1 MLLMKVTSG
10 KVKEGKIMKT
20 LRTLFVAAVT
30 AAALVSCSKEVNT
43 DDQSSNKKDFS
54 FKFFANVENVGTRAT
69 LTPNANETSFAA
81 AWEDED
87 SMDLSAFS
95 IDAEFD
101 ESGYAVWSEQD
112 QAFNAVFG
120 GIDVPTGE
128 YEWLYYGYY
137 PAKESIPFGSP
148 REQQGNAYNSLYDVM
163 YGETD
168 AITAEFG
175 KDANGDPLVIPMSR
189 LPGIAYFHITGGP
202 EEDVISATLSAEGI
216 AAEVV
221 NIEYVESVPAV
232 TVSDE
237 TPRYDE
243 ITINFAQGTAP
254 QATDLQLW
262 FNVLP
267 GQYQNLKLTIVTE
280 NHIAVLAP
288 TATFN
293 YVAGKLNKAVLNQ
306 LNWQSFEKA
315 PKGTVLLSETFED
328 FVADATPTAPGNNS
342 VVYGN
347 ATVSYSCVKGGTDT
361 KIYDENIAGGTSP
374 ELLVS
379 KTNGEFAISGIPTGY
394 HTSLTVTWNSNNT
407 NIKLNYADE
416 TTTGTLVPGTT
427 KQYMAL
433 VTVPAGTASVNLGF
447 KNTTNSNGRLDNI
460 QITAGVSNAPAG
472 LSYTV
477 TEFEAVLGDD
487 FEEPVLTNQ
496 HSLTVTYASSDTDV
510 AEVDAA
516 TGAVTIKALGEATI
530 TASSEAT
537 DDYEAGEA
545 SYTITVVAATL
556 SLSEG
561 TTPAKASCAADA
573 TVTFTVTSNIAWTAA
588 VDTDGDVNN
597 IVKSVTAEDDVVTVT
612 FNKNTDAV
620 EKTAVI
626 AVTPTNN
633 VHSDLKKYITVTQ
646 EKFENTDVLT
656 ADLIGVSSYSNWSGV
671 SVVSDAVYAGNSTK
685 NGSGDIQMRAQ
696 DPSGIVSTTS
706 GGYIRK
712 VKITWGTGNASQ
724 GRTLNVYASNKA
736 YVSAADLYAAG
747 VQPVASFTSN
757 DQNGVVEYT
766 FTSDYEYVGVRS
778 SSGALYLADVAFT
791 WEKVDPNAP
800 RFGAEIV
807 GDANFAA
814 DVTTGTVQVTG
825 NVAWTATATN
835 GATLSPASGTG
846 EATIAVTMPE
856 NTDIQNSKSYVVTV
870 STTAQVT
877 PNSYELTFTQDPA
890 PDPNQRDGSLE
901 RPYNATDVL
910 GLTTLP
916 TDKVYVAGTISE
928 LGEFSDSYHN
938 YTYTITD
945 GTSSALVYRGKYL
958 GDDNFTSA
966 DQLKVGDE
974 VIVYGNI
981 NQYQNANQ
989 LGQGNY
995 LYSLNGVT
1003 TLPTITKTD
1012 ISNVPADGVS
1022 GASTTVTFA
1031 NNDGWTASVTP
1042 DGTVV
1047 TAASISGN
1055 TITYTVAANS
1065 AGARSGSITV
1075 SLSRTGF
1082 TPVTSTISVDQL
1094 AGVNGGSYTITFK
1107 KNTGDGSS
1115 VTTSTACS
1123 AIVSEGA
1130 SYLSGNVVTASNVYY
1145 NGSDGLKLG
1154 KSGGSGKIKMN
1165 LASAVTPTSIV
1176 VSAKRYNASKAVTLK
1191 VNGSNT
1197 QNVTGSSFADFTY
1210 TITSEITYLEIE
1222 SSQYCWVESITV
1234 NY

>member
-1 MLLMKVTSG
+1 
-10 KVKEGKIMKT
+10 MKT

-87 SMDLSAFS
+87 SMDLSASS

-189 LPGIAYFHITGGP
+189 LTGIAYFHITGGP

-221 NIEYVESVPAV
+221 NIECVESVPAV
-232 TVSDE
+232 TVSNE

-315 PKGTVLLSETFED
+315 PKGTVLLSETFD
-328 FVADATPTAPGNNS
+328 GFVADDEPEVPGSGAT
-342 VVYGN
+342 VYGN
-347 ATVSYSCVKGGTDT
+347 ANVTYSCTEGT
-361 KIYDENIAGGTSP
+361 KIYTTQISAGGSSP
-374 ELLVS
+374 ELLV
-379 KTNGEFAISGIPTGY
+379 KGGGEFAITGVPTGY
-394 HTSLTVTWNSNNT
+394 NTTLTVYWNSNNT
-407 NIKLNYADE
+407 NIKLNYAGE

-427 KQYMAL
+427 KHYMAL

-447 KNTTNSNGRLDNI
+447 KNTTTNNGRLDNI

-477 TEFEAVLGDD
+477 TEFEAVLGDA
-487 FEEPVLTNQ
+487 FEAPELKNPNTLP
-496 HSLTVTYASSDTDV
+496 VTYASSDADV

-537 DDYEAGEA
+537 DDFEAGEA
-545 SYTITVVAATL
+545 SYVITVVPATL
-556 SLSEG
+556 TLSEG
-561 TTPAKASCAADA
+561 TTPAKATCAEDA

-588 VDTDGDVNN
+588 VDTDGDVND

-612 FNKNTDAV
+612 FNRNEDIV
-620 EKTAVI
+620 DKTAVI

-633 VHSDLKKYITVTQ
+633 VHSALKKTITVTQ
-646 EKFENTDVLT
+646 EAFKNTDVLT
-656 ADLIGVSSYSNWSGV
+656 YEWTGVSGSGYKNWSGKEGT
-671 SVVSDAVYAGNSTK
+671 VSDAVYAGNSNAAT
-685 NGSGDIQMRAQ
+685 NINYIQLRNTS
-696 DPSGIVSTTS
+696 PSGIVSTTS
-706 GGYIRK
+706 GGVVRK
-712 VKITWGTGNASQ
+712 VEIVWANNTTAGRTITVYGSNDAYTGPSDLYNSSKCGKALGTIVMGTSTVLEINDDYAYVGLLANGALYADEIDITWGTA
-724 GRTLNVYASNKA
+724 
-736 YVSAADLYAAG
+736 
-747 VQPVASFTSN
+747 
-757 DQNGVVEYT
+757 
-766 FTSDYEYVGVRS
+766 
-778 SSGALYLADVAFT
+778 
-791 WEKVDPNAP
+791 DPNRP
-800 RFGAEIV
+800 RFDAEIV
-807 GDANFAA
+807 GDADIEA

-846 EATIAVTMPE
+846 EATITVTMPE
-856 NTDIQNSKSYVVTV
+856 NESYTESASYVVTV
-870 STTAQVT
+870 STEAEVSQK
-877 PNSYELTFTQDPA
+877 SFALTFTQAPA
-890 PDPNQRDGSLE
+890 VDPNQNDGSLE
-901 RPYNATDVL
+901 KPYTVAEALAILAGYSSGQLSSDWY
-910 GLTTLP
+910 
-916 TDKVYVAGTISE
+916 YVSGTISRV
-928 LGEFSDSYHN
+928 DSYSSK
-938 YTYTITD
+938 YSSITYFISDD
-945 GTSSALVYRGKYL
+945 GTQNNELEVYSGKNIGNTDFSSI
-958 GDDNFTSA
+958 DDLS
-966 DQLKVGDE
+966 VGDE
-974 VIVYGNI
+974 VIVYGQFKDYSGTKEI
-981 NQYQNANQ
+981 YQN
-989 LGQGNY
+989 NY
-995 LYSLNGVT
+995 LYSRNG
-1003 TLPTITKTD
+1003 ITKVLSS
-1012 ISNVPADGVS
+1012 IAVS
-1022 GASTTVTFA
+1022 GQKTSFDKDEAFSFGGTVTA
-1031 NNDGWTASVTP
+1031 TYTDNSSADVTASATFS
-1042 DGTVV
+1042 GYNM
-1047 TAASISGN
+1047 SISGN
-1055 TITYTVAANS
+1055 QIVTVSYTEGGITKTTTYQ
-1065 AGARSGSITV
+1065 ITV
-1075 SLSRTGF
+1075 SSPDEPDPVEKEYSFAFSVIGTTGW
-1082 TPVTSTISVDQL
+1082 T
-1094 AGVNGGSYTITFK
+1094 
-1107 KNTGDGSS
+1107 
-1115 VTTSTACS
+1115 
-1123 AIVSEGA
+1123 
-1130 SYLSGNVVTASNVYY
+1130 
-1145 NGSDGLKLG
+1145 
-1154 KSGGSGKIKMN
+1154 
-1165 LASAVTPTSIV
+1165 
-1176 VSAKRYNASKAVTLK
+1176 
-1191 VNGSNT
+1191 
-1197 QNVTGSSFADFTY
+1197 SSFADHTVYNDDVATITLYQSNKQTQTITEYPVTKAGDVVVILKDGTFSAVTFSLTQWTTKSKTVSLQYSTDGGSTFKALSPAVSSSTFTLSSSNLPAGTNAVKMVQGNTSNQVGLTGVSFTY
-1210 TITSEITYLEIE
+1210 IPS
-1222 SSQYCWVESITV
+1222 
-1234 NY
+1234 N